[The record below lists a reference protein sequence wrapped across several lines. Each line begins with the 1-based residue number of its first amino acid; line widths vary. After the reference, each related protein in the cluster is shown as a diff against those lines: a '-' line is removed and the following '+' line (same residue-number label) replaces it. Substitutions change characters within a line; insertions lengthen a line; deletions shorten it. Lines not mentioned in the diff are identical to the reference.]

1 VGVGVRGE
9 DQQRYKIDEAFA
21 SGAMLL
27 GRVTYEMF
35 SAFWPTAPNDE
46 GLADRMNGMPKY
58 VVFTTLRSAKWNN
71 TTIIKENVA
80 EEIAKLKEKPG
91 DDIVLYGSSELL
103 RSLTNVPARDEIW
116 YTDGNSGFYDIH
128 PTNGVW
134 PR

>member
-1 VGVGVRGE
+1 
-9 DQQRYKIDEAFA
+9 
-21 SGAMLL
+21 
-27 GRVTYEMF
+27 
-35 SAFWPTAPNDE
+35 
-46 GLADRMNGMPKY
+46 MNGMPKY

-71 TTIIKENVA
+71 TTIIRENVA
-80 EEIAKLKEKPG
+80 EEIDEGLGDVVGRQSADLDVKLLQRDRTGTAQYDLPPG

-128 PTNGVW
+128 LTNGVW